1 MTSALAVEQVTLFGI
16 RHHGPGSARS
26 LEKALTAL
34 QPDCVLVEGPPEAND
49 LLAFAADAAMQPP
62 VALLL
67 YDPKLPERAVF
78 FPFANFSPEWRA
90 FHYAAQHK
98 VPVRFFDLPHGH
110 RLAEAVDETT
120 AKVEPLQREPS
131 GETLEETES
140 EPDFYSDPLDWLG
153 RSAGYADGESWWE
166 HMVEQRRDT
175 SDIFQAIAEAMTALR
190 EQPPAKRDPI
200 HERREQL
207 REAYMRKQI
216 RTACKSYQRIA
227 VVCGAWH
234 VPALAAKV
242 AAKDDNALLK
252 GLPKIKLKA
261 TWVPW
266 SYQRLSFASGY
277 GAGVTAPGWYHHLWS
292 VSPEADSR
300 AARHITIGWLTR
312 IAHLLRDQDLDC
324 SSAHV
329 IEAVRLAEALAAMRS
344 RPLPGLEE
352 LDEAVR
358 AVICMGDDRI
368 MALIRNRLLV
378 DDRLGAVPPEV
389 PTVPL
394 QQDFEQQQ
402 KSLRLKAEVGKKTL
416 LLDLRKT
423 SHLERSKLL
432 HRLNLLDIRW
442 GRLETHHGGKGT
454 FHEQWRLEW
463 LPDYSIDLISA
474 ALWGNTIAEA
484 ASRHT
489 IQRALQS
496 ETLSALAGLI
506 DAVLAADLTPAVAPV
521 VARLQALAADE
532 SDIGA
537 MMTALPAL
545 GRVLRYGDVRQTDTE
560 QLKPIVDSLVTRLC
574 IGLVNACRSLD
585 DEAAAQMAAHI
596 DGVEQITALLPNP
609 EDRERWLTTLF
620 QLAQQNE
627 VNGLVAGRAC
637 RMVFDS
643 GKHGDACRNLLLSAL
658 SRGSDP
664 EQAGRWFE
672 GFLRNSGT
680 LLLHDDHLWGLI
692 DTWLTELS
700 GPAFD
705 TVLPLVRRTL
715 AGFSPSERRQ
725 IAERVK
731 QNPAGQTKQTASA
744 SAQLDHERAVTA
756 LPLLRRLLLR
766 DPNAGG
772 AS

>member
-1 MTSALAVEQVTLFGI
+1 MTSALAVKQVTLFGI

-26 LEKALTAL
+26 LEQALTAL
-34 QPDCVLVEGPPEAND
+34 QPDCVLVEGPPEADD
-49 LLAFAADAAMQPP
+49 LLGFAADPAMQPP

-67 YDPKLPERAVF
+67 YDPKQPQRAVF
-78 FPFANFSPEWRA
+78 FPFASFSPEWRA
-90 FHYAAQHK
+90 FQYAAQHQ
-98 VPVRFFDLPHGH
+98 VPVRFFDLPHSH
-110 RLAEAVDETT
+110 RLADAAHDH
-120 AKVEPLQREPS
+120 APPAAQADQ
-131 GETLEETES
+131 ETEPAEA
-140 EPDFYSDPLDWLG
+140 EPDDDFYSDPLDWLG

-175 SDIFQAIAEAMTALR
+175 SDIFQAIAEAMTVLR
-190 EQPPAKRDPI
+190 EQPPTQRNAAY
-200 HERREQL
+200 ERREAL

-216 RTACKSYQRIA
+216 RAACKHYQRIA

-234 VPALAAKV
+234 VPALAARV
-242 AAKDDNALLK
+242 AAKDDNARLK
-252 GLPKIKLKA
+252 GLAKINLKA

-266 SYQRLSFASGY
+266 SYQRLSSASGY
-277 GAGVTAPGWYHHLWS
+277 GAGVSAPGWYHHLWS
-292 VSPEADSR
+292 ASPTADNH

-312 IAHLLRDQDLDC
+312 IAHLLRAQDLDC

-329 IEAVRLAEALAAMRS
+329 IEAVRLAEALAAMRA

-368 MALIRNRLLV
+368 TAIIRKQLLV
-378 DDRLGAVPPEV
+378 DDRLGAVPRDV

-402 KSLRLKAEVGKKTL
+402 KSLRLKAEVGQKML
-416 LLDLRKT
+416 MLDLRKP

-432 HRLNLLDIRW
+432 HRMSLLDIRW
-442 GRLETHHGGKGT
+442 GHPANHHGGKGT

-463 LPDYSIDLISA
+463 LPDYSIDLIGA
-474 ALWGNTIAEA
+474 AAWGNTIAEA
-484 ASRHT
+484 ASQRT
-489 IQRALQS
+489 IDRAAQHQ
-496 ETLSALAGLI
+496 TLSELAGLI
-506 DAVLAADLTPAVAPV
+506 DAVLAADLTAAVSPV

-545 GRVLRYGDVRQTDTE
+545 GRVLRYGDVRQTDTD

-585 DEAAAQMAAHI
+585 DEAAAQMTERI
-596 DGVEQITALLPNP
+596 DQVAQTTALLPNP
-609 EDRERWLTTLF
+609 EDRERWLVALF
-620 QLAQQNE
+620 QLAQQSD

-637 RMVFDS
+637 RLVFDS
-643 GKHGDACRNLLLSAL
+643 GRHADACRDLLLSAL

-672 GFLRNSGT
+672 GFLRTSGT
-680 LLLHDDHLWGLI
+680 LLLHDDHLWDLI
-692 DTWLTELS
+692 DTWLCGLS
-700 GPAFD
+700 GAAFE
-705 TVLPLVRRTL
+705 TVLPLVRRTMASFS
-715 AGFSPSERRQ
+715 AGERRQ

-731 QNPAGQTKQTASA
+731 RNPAGQSSQTAGDSTPI
-744 SAQLDHERAVTA
+744 DHERAA
-756 LPLLRRLLLR
+756 LAMPLLNRLLACG
-766 DPNAGG
+766 PNQRG

>member
-1 MTSALAVEQVTLFGI
+1 MTSALAADQVTLFGI

-26 LEKALTAL
+26 LEHALAAL
-34 QPDCVLVEGPPEAND
+34 QPDCVLVEGPPEAD
-49 LLAFAADAAMQPP
+49 ELLAFAADAAMQPP

-67 YDPKLPERAVF
+67 YDPKQPQRAVF

-90 FHYAAQHK
+90 FQYAAQNK
-98 VPVRFFDLPHGH
+98 VPVRFFDLPHSH
-110 RLAEAVDETT
+110 RLAEAEAAQDPTRLAQEPPTETP
-120 AKVEPLQREPS
+120 ADVEAYD
-131 GETLEETES
+131 
-140 EPDFYSDPLDWLG
+140 DFYSDPLDWLG

-175 SDIFQAIAEAMTALR
+175 SDIFAAIAEAMTALR
-190 EQPPAKRDPI
+190 EQPPTRRNAD

-216 RTACKSYQRIA
+216 RAACKSYQRIA

-252 GLPKIKLKA
+252 GLPKIKLNA

-292 VSPEADSR
+292 VTPTADNH

-368 MALIRNRLLV
+368 MELIRNRLLV
-378 DDRLGAVPPEV
+378 DDRLGTVPTEV

-394 QQDFEQQQ
+394 QQDFEQLQ
-402 KSLRLKAEVGKKTL
+402 KSLRLKAEVGKKSL
-416 LLDLRKT
+416 DLDLRKT

-442 GRLETHHGGKGT
+442 GQLETHHGGKGT
-454 FHEQWRLEW
+454 FHELWRLEW

-474 ALWGNTIAEA
+474 ALWGNTIEDA
-484 ASRHT
+484 ASRCT
-489 IQRALQS
+489 VNRAAHSQ
-496 ETLSALAGLI
+496 TLSELAGLI
-506 DAVLAADLTPAVAPV
+506 DAVLAADLTAAVAPV

-532 SDIGA
+532 SDISA
-537 MMTALPAL
+537 MMAALPAL
-545 GRVLRYGDVRQTDTE
+545 GRVLRYGDVRQTDVA

-574 IGLVNACRSLD
+574 IGLVHACRSLD
-585 DEAAAQMAAHI
+585 DEAATQTAERI
-596 DGVEQITALLPNP
+596 DQVEQTTTLLPNP
-609 EDRERWLTTLF
+609 EDRERWLTALF
-620 QLAQQNE
+620 QLAQQTD

-637 RMVFDS
+637 RLVFDS
-643 GKHGDACRNLLLSAL
+643 GRHADACRDLLLSAL

-664 EQAGRWFE
+664 EHAGRWFE

-680 LLLHDDHLWGLI
+680 LLLHDDHLWSLI
-692 DTWLTELS
+692 DAWLSGLS
-700 GPAFD
+700 GPAFE

-731 QNPAGQTKQTASA
+731 QHPAGQ
-744 SAQLDHERAVTA
+744 SAQTLGDPTQIDHERAALA
-756 LPLLRRLLLR
+756 LPLLQRLLL
-766 DPNAGG
+766 PNPVAGG